1 MKKVL
6 MIVIDG
12 GADRSINGKTPFSV
26 ADKPNLDEIA
36 RRGINGIMDTIAPGI
51 RPGSDTAHLALLG
64 YNPFE
69 YYTGRGPIEAAG
81 AGIDV
86 KPGDVAFRVNF
97 GTVEGEGSIF
107 DKVVVDRRAGRVSD
121 TEELVKA
128 INEGVKLD
136 VDFVL
141 AKGSG
146 HRAALVLRGE
156 GLSDRIS
163 DTDPK
168 KMGKKVK
175 RCVPLD
181 ESEAA
186 KRTAEIVNDFMEQA
200 HRILEAHPF
209 NKERAEQGLLKA
221 NALLLR
227 GAGKVPHVPKFQER
241 YGMSLAVVAGT
252 TLIKGIGKF
261 LGGDVIDV
269 EGASGAADTDMD
281 AKVDAALKALKTHD
295 FVLLHFK
302 AADELGHDGNFEGK
316 KEFIERLD
324 ASLRPILSLDFS
336 EICMVVLSD
345 HSTPVNV
352 REHTADPVPVTIVFD
367 GVRVDE
373 VTSFSEFQ
381 AYKGG
386 LCRIRGVDIVN
397 IVLDLIDHTSKFGA

>member
-6 MIVIDG
+6 MVVIDG
-12 GADRSINGKTPFSV
+12 AADRSVNGKTPLSV

-81 AGIDV
+81 AGIEV

-107 DKVVVDRRAGRVSD
+107 DKVVVDRRAGRVSE
-121 TEELVKA
+121 TEELVRA

-156 GLSDRIS
+156 KLSDKIS

-168 KMGKKVK
+168 KMGVKVK
-175 RCVPLD
+175 RCAPLD
-181 ESEAA
+181 ESEEA

-209 NKERAEQGLLKA
+209 NEERAEQGLLKA

-227 GAGKVPHVPKFQER
+227 GAGEVPHVPKFQER

-269 EGASGAADTDMD
+269 EGASGAADTDTE
-281 AKVDAALKALKTHD
+281 AKVDAALKALRTHD

-324 ASLRPILSLDFS
+324 ASLKPILSLDFS

-352 REHTADPVPVTIVFD
+352 REHTADPVPITIVFD

-373 VTSFSEFQ
+373 VTSFSEFH